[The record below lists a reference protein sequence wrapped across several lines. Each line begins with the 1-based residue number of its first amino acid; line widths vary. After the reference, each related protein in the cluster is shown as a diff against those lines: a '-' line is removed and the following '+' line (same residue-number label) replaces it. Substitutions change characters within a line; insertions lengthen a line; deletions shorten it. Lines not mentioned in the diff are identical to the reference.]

1 MDMIDFKRYFLKH
14 QLDALKNESYSVL
27 LVNRIKEKTAFV
39 YAKNADTESI
49 INNFKQLTLYNN
61 KNFDVYIKAENSCY
75 YNIIVDDLTLE
86 KARNLL
92 NEYYVNYMI
101 YSSNNNFQAVILL
114 KKELFTK
121 AQADFLVKFLNKKF
135 GDPNFSGANHFF
147 RLCGFNNKKQKNNDE
162 IVKPV
167 DYKNKIDEHTS
178 LNKLFALA
186 KQAEKKEVKKANFE
200 VKTVN
205 TEATLNSQKKAQAE
219 KEVKAEIAFCKK
231 TFKNLDWSAVDFRI
245 AKRLYKK
252 NFDANEI
259 AQALTLFTDF
269 ENRHSNKNDY
279 LNRTISKAITEIN
292 RQK

>member
-1 MDMIDFKRYFLKH
+1 MDIIDFKRYFLKH
-14 QLDALKNESYSVL
+14 QLDALKNESYAIL
-27 LVNRIKEKTAFV
+27 LVDRTKEKTAFV
-39 YAKNADTESI
+39 YDKNADTESI
-49 INNFKQLTLYNN
+49 INNFEQLTLYNN
-61 KNFDVYIKAENSCY
+61 KNFDVYIKAENSCC

-101 YSSNNNFQAVILL
+101 YSSYDNFQAVFLL

-121 AQADFLVKFLNKKF
+121 EQADFLVKFLNKKF

-147 RLCGFNNKKQKNNDE
+147 RLAGFNNKKQKNNDE

-167 DYKNKIDEHTS
+167 DFKNKIDEQTS

-186 KQAEKKEVKKANFE
+186 KQAEKREVKKADFE
-200 VKTVN
+200 IKTVT
-205 TEATLNSQKKAQAE
+205 TETALNSKKREQAE

-252 NFDANEI
+252 NFNAEEI
-259 AQALTLFTDF
+259 AQALMLFTDF
-269 ENRHSNKNDY
+269 ESRHSNKNDY
-279 LNRTISKAITEIN
+279 LSRTISKAIIKIN
-292 RQK
+292 S